1 MSWRKGDPPFSQL
14 IFYKEGK
21 RLLFVVDMQND
32 FVDNKRGLM
41 AVPGGEEIVPGILA
55 RIKKAEADGET
66 VVYTLNDH
74 HEMEE
79 DLRSQEEKNWGHE
92 LYGPLKEALK
102 GHVAV
107 KKGYYAVHPEKLM
120 EALTN
125 AGKDHLSM
133 DHIELVGVDTAVCV
147 LSNAV
152 VLRNLFPDAKII
164 IRTDMTRAKEDE
176 LGRKALDVMKGLSM
190 EVL

>member
-1 MSWRKGDPPFSQL
+1 M
-14 IFYKEGK
+14 
-21 RLLFVVDMQND
+21 LFVVDMQND
-32 FVDNKRGLM
+32 FVDQKRGLM
-41 AVPGGEEIVPGILA
+41 AVPGGEEIVPGILE
-55 RIKKAEADGET
+55 RIKTAEEARET
-66 VVYTLNDH
+66 IVYTLNDH

-79 DLRSQEEKNWGHE
+79 DPRNQEEKDWGHE

-107 KKGYYAVHPEKLM
+107 KKGYYAVYPEKLM
-120 EALTN
+120 EALKN
-125 AGKDHLSM
+125 AGKDHLGM
-133 DHIELVGVDTAVCV
+133 DRIELVGVDTAVCV

-152 VLRNLFPDAKII
+152 VLRNLYPDAKII
-164 IRTDMTRAKEDE
+164 IHTDLTRAKEDE

>member
-1 MSWRKGDPPFSQL
+1 M
-14 IFYKEGK
+14 
-21 RLLFVVDMQND
+21 LFVVDMQND
-32 FVDNKRGLM
+32 FVDQKRGLM

-55 RIKKAEADGET
+55 RIKKVEEDGET
-66 VVYTLNDH
+66 VVYTLNEH

-79 DLRSQEEKNWGHE
+79 DLRSQEEKAWGHE

-164 IRTDMTRAKEDE
+164 IRTDLTRAKEDE

-190 EVL
+190 VVL

>member
-1 MSWRKGDPPFSQL
+1 M
-14 IFYKEGK
+14 
-21 RLLFVVDMQND
+21 LFVVDMQND
-32 FVDNKRGLM
+32 FVDQKRGIM

-55 RIKKAEADGET
+55 RIKKVEEDGET
-66 VVYTLNDH
+66 VVYTLNEH

-79 DLRSQEEKNWGHE
+79 DLRSQEEKDWGHE

-107 KKGYYAVHPEKLM
+107 KKGYYAVHPENLM

-125 AGKDHLSM
+125 AGKDHLSL
-133 DHIELVGVDTAVCV
+133 DRIELVGVDTAVCV

-164 IRTDMTRAKEDE
+164 IRTDLTRAKEDE

-190 EVL
+190 VVL